1 MEQARAHIRALTLAI
16 NIIDGDY
23 TRTARK
29 VGLKENELSLLYAL
43 DDGLPHSQAE
53 ISRHWLI
60 PKTTLN
66 TIVQQSIARG
76 HITLTGEAHGKQKQI
91 CLTKAGRAY
100 ARRALDA
107 VYALEDAAYARTLE
121 HFPAEFVRALGFFAE
136 QLHLETERFL
146 RAGDAPAVA
155 APPAGDSL

>member
-1 MEQARAHIRALTLAI
+1 MKQARAHIRALTLAI

-76 HITLTGEAHGKQKQI
+76 HITLVGEAHSKQKQI
-91 CLTKAGRAY
+91 CLTQAGRAY
-100 ARRALDA
+100 ARAQER
-107 VYALEDAAYARTLE
+107 
-121 HFPAEFVRALGFFAE
+121 FGCEFVQALGYFAE

-146 RAGDAPAVA
+146 QQSDAQPALQQEDT
-155 APPAGDSL
+155 PL

>member
-1 MEQARAHIRALTLAI
+1 MKQARAHIRALTLAI

-76 HITLTGEAHGKQKQI
+76 HITLVGEAHSKQKQI
-91 CLTKAGRAY
+91 CLTQAGRAY

-107 VYALEDAAYARTLE
+107 IYALEDAAYARAQE
-121 HFPAEFVRALGFFAE
+121 RFGCEFVQALGYFAE

-146 RAGDAPAVA
+146 QQSDAQPALQQEDT
-155 APPAGDSL
+155 PL